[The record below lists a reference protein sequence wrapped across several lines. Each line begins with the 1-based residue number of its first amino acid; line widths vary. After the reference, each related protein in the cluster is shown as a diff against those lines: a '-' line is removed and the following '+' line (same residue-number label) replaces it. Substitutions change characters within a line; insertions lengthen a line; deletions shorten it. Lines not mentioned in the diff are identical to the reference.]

1 MPESVDEIA
10 RTLRLLQLRPLTRP
24 SIGPDEPL
32 TLDLVQFDLTAY
44 AYSAIAYIRNLLDGL
59 LVLWAANNVAAVDL
73 VTRGL
78 YEWTMHA
85 AYVGQ
90 RIRIPIKAAD
100 FVECRSIMDRI
111 QSGNGWLKRHG
122 ENTGNLPSKMRFLTA
137 YELST

>member
-59 LVLWAANNVAAVDL
+59 LVVWAANNVAAVDL

-85 AYVGQ
+85 AYLGGSQ
-90 RIRIPIKAAD
+90 SAYRSKLQILSNAALSWIA
-100 FVECRSIMDRI
+100 FNPV
-111 QSGNGWLKRHG
+111 
-122 ENTGNLPSKMRFLTA
+122 TA
-137 YELST
+137 G